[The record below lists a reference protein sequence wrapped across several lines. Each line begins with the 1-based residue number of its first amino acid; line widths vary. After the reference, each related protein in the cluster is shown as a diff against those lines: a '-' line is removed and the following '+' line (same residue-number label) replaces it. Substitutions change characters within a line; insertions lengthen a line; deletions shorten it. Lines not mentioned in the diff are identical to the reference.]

1 MASGLA
7 TRPLQTMAMAAALVA
22 VLAVIHAPTAA
33 TAAMLPC
40 INPLPVDCNEPHQPE
55 DMESWRRRGERCC
68 TSASSVAGPVC
79 RCMLLD
85 KIKQQKLDA
94 RIPACTKVVQDMSGQ
109 CHR

>member
-7 TRPLQTMAMAAALVA
+7 AKPLQTMAMAAALVA

-40 INPLPVDCNEPHQPE
+40 IKPLPADCNEPHQPE
-55 DMESWRRRGERCC
+55 DLESWTRRGERCC

-85 KIKQQKLDA
+85 KIKKQKLDG
-94 RIPACTKVVQDMSGQ
+94 RIPGCAKVVQDMSGQ
-109 CHR
+109 CHQ